1 MRRDEVAGSRGV
13 RHTLEKKRKETTC
26 AEGRGGRI
34 ERSLAHVKEEKEGN
48 DVRGRTRWP
57 NREGTGTRQRRKG
70 KKRRVRRDEV
80 AGSRG
85 DWHTSEKKRKET
97 TCAEG
102 RGGWIERGLAHVRE
116 EKEENDVCG
125 RTRWPD
131 REGTGTRQRRKGKKR
146 RVRRD
151 EVADERGGSYLPR
164 KKKARSSQEKQEKG
178 RNI

>member
-1 MRRDEVAGSRGV
+1 M
-13 RHTLEKKRKETTC
+13 
-26 AEGRGGRI
+26 
-34 ERSLAHVKEEKEGN
+34 
-48 DVRGRTRWP
+48 
-57 NREGTGTRQRRKG
+57 
-70 KKRRVRRDEV
+70 
-80 AGSRG
+80 
-85 DWHTSEKKRKET
+85 
-97 TCAEG
+97 
-102 RGGWIERGLAHVRE
+102 
-116 EKEENDVCG
+116 CG

>member
-1 MRRDEVAGSRGV
+1 MAGSRGV
-13 RHTLEKKRKETTC
+13 WHTSKKKRKETTC
-26 AEGRGGRI
+26 AEGRGGWI
-34 ERSLAHVKEEKEGN
+34 ERGLAYVREEKEGN
-48 DVRGRTRWP
+48 DVCGRTRWP
-57 NREGTGTRQRRKG
+57 DREGTGTRQRRKG
-70 KKRRVRRDEV
+70 KKRRVRKDEV

-102 RGGWIERGLAHVRE
+102 RGGRIERSSAHVKE
-116 EKEENDVCG
+116 EKKGNDVCG
-125 RTRWPD
+125 ETRWPD

>member
-1 MRRDEVAGSRGV
+1 MR
-13 RHTLEKKRKETTC
+13 K
-26 AEGRGGRI
+26 
-34 ERSLAHVKEEKEGN
+34 
-48 DVRGRTRWP
+48 
-57 NREGTGTRQRRKG
+57 
-70 KKRRVRRDEV
+70 DEV

-97 TCAEG
+97 TCAER
-102 RGGWIERGLAHVRE
+102 RGSRRIERSSAHVRE
-116 EKEENDVCG
+116 EKEGNDVCG

>member
-1 MRRDEVAGSRGV
+1 MRKDEVAGSRG
-13 RHTLEKKRKETTC
+13 
-26 AEGRGGRI
+26 
-34 ERSLAHVKEEKEGN
+34 N
-48 DVRGRTRWP
+48 
-57 NREGTGTRQRRKG
+57 
-70 KKRRVRRDEV
+70 
-80 AGSRG
+80 
-85 DWHTSEKKRKET
+85 WHTSEKKRKET

-116 EKEENDVCG
+116 EKERNDVCG
-125 RTRWPD
+125 ETRWPD

>member
-1 MRRDEVAGSRGV
+1 MCEWRRSGGSR
-13 RHTLEKKRKETTC
+13 
-26 AEGRGGRI
+26 RI
-34 ERSLAHVKEEKEGN
+34 ERSSAHVREEKEGN
-48 DVRGRTRWP
+48 DVCGRTRWP
-57 NREGTGTRQRRKG
+57 DREGTGTRQRRKE
-70 KKRRVRRDEV
+70 KKRRVRRGEV

-97 TCAEG
+97 TCAER
-102 RGGWIERGLAHVRE
+102 RGSRIERGLAHVRE
-116 EKEENDVCG
+116 EKKGNDVCG
-125 RTRWPD
+125 RTRSPD
-131 REGTGTRQRRKGKKR
+131 REEFGTRQRRKERKR

>member
-1 MRRDEVAGSRGV
+1 MCEWRRPGGSR
-13 RHTLEKKRKETTC
+13 
-26 AEGRGGRI
+26 RI
-34 ERSLAHVKEEKEGN
+34 ERSSAHVKEEKKGN
-48 DVRGRTRWP
+48 DVCGETRWLD
-57 NREGTGTRQRRKG
+57 REEFGTRQRRKG
-70 KKRRVRRDEV
+70 RKRRVRRDEV
-80 AGSRG
+80 AGLKG
-85 DWHTSEKKRKET
+85 VWHTSEKKRKET
-97 TCAEG
+97 TCAER

-116 EKEENDVCG
+116 EKEGNDVCG

>member
-1 MRRDEVAGSRGV
+1 MR
-13 RHTLEKKRKETTC
+13 K
-26 AEGRGGRI
+26 
-34 ERSLAHVKEEKEGN
+34 
-48 DVRGRTRWP
+48 
-57 NREGTGTRQRRKG
+57 
-70 KKRRVRRDEV
+70 DEV

-102 RGGWIERGLAHVRE
+102 RGRRI
-116 EKEENDVCG
+116 EKEF
-125 RTRWPD
+125 
-131 REGTGTRQRRKGKKR
+131 GTRQRRKERKR

>member
-1 MRRDEVAGSRGV
+1 MRFADG
-13 RHTLEKKRKETTC
+13 
-26 AEGRGGRI
+26 
-34 ERSLAHVKEEKEGN
+34 
-48 DVRGRTRWP
+48 
-57 NREGTGTRQRRKG
+57 EGTEYRQRRKG

-80 AGSRG
+80 AGARG
-85 DWHTSEKKRKET
+85 VWHTSEKKRKET

-131 REGTGTRQRRKGKKR
+131 REGTGTRQRRKERKR